1 MPVISRS
8 MANQSLGN
16 LLSGIDNKTVS
27 ICLHTAYSWNIMCQ
41 KWEGDCGLWVLN
53 KTIKKIYLEN
63 LKKIVG
69 AVCEL
74 PAK

>member
-1 MPVISRS
+1 
-8 MANQSLGN
+8 
-16 LLSGIDNKTVS
+16 
-27 ICLHTAYSWNIMCQ
+27 MCQ

-53 KTIKKIYLEN
+53 EIFKNKYTKI

-69 AVCEL
+69 AVWEL